1 MSRFLPLSALGL
13 AALLSWGQLP
23 PPEALKLIP
32 VLDGV
37 HVLEGAGGNVA
48 VVTTPEGT
56 ILIDAKFAPNVPQIY
71 DAAKTLSAKPIRFLV
86 NTHHH
91 GDHTGGNAG
100 LAAKEPMETLTHVN
114 ARANMIKNSMPG
126 VPPIGFKDSVTI
138 SLGGV
143 ELQAIH
149 LGRGHTNGDV
159 VVLFPQK
166 RLLHAGDLI
175 AAPGPF
181 IDYAN
186 GGSGVEWVATL
197 DRVLELDFDA
207 VIPGHGPMYKK
218 ADVKAFRD
226 KLDGMVRK
234 MTELKRKGLSKEEAV
249 KTFDP
254 VSLGWEPGRML
265 NRTLPP
271 LYDEVAR

>member
-1 MSRFLPLSALGL
+1 MHRRHFLSLTGLTALS
-13 AALLSWGQLP
+13 SWGQLP
-23 PPEALKLIP
+23 PPEALKLIS
-32 VLDGV
+32 VTDGV
-37 HVLEGAGGNVA
+37 KLLEGAGGNVA
-48 VVTTPEGT
+48 VVTTAEGT

-71 DAAKTLSAKPIRFLV
+71 DAAKSLSSKPIRFLV

-91 GDHTGGNAG
+91 GDHTGGNAA
-100 LAAKEPMETLTHVN
+100 LAAKEPMEILAHEN
-114 ARANMIKNSMPG
+114 ARANMIKGGMPG
-126 VPPIGFKDSVTI
+126 VPRIGFKDSITI
-138 SLGGV
+138 GLGGV
-143 ELQAIH
+143 ELRAIY

-159 VVLFPQK
+159 VILFPQK

-186 GGSGVEWVATL
+186 GGSGIEWVATL
-197 DRVLELDFDA
+197 DKVLALDFDT
-207 VIPGHGPMYKK
+207 VIPGHGPLYTK
-218 ADVKAFRD
+218 ADLKTFRD

-234 MTELKRKGLSKEEAV
+234 MTELKRKGLSKEDAV
-249 KTFDP
+249 KAFDP
-254 VSLGWEPGRML
+254 ASLGWEPGRMF